1 MKIGLCLAGGGAKG
15 AFQAGVIYGLYEKG
29 IKFDAIAGTSIGAIN
44 GYYIYTENVNKLKE
58 MWINIQKIGENGV
71 KIVDNTVDNSL
82 AIDELRGLINNS
94 SYSKPCYINYVEV
107 KNSKLEEKIVDISE
121 LSYEDTLSSIKYSSL
136 LPFRPSKELKPFEQ
150 FGKDLI
156 EGLYDGYKL
165 DGGILNNVLIKPLIE
180 AKMDKIIIIT
190 MKHDYEL
197 PEDIKNIYK
206 EEDIIII
213 RPNTIFEKNATL
225 RFEGEFC
232 KKIFNEGYEI
242 VKNMDINL

>member
-1 MKIGLCLAGGGAKG
+1 MKTGLCLAGGGAKG

-180 AKMDKIIIIT
+180 AKMDKIIVIT

>member
-1 MKIGLCLAGGGAKG
+1 MKTGLCLAGGGAKG

-121 LSYEDTLSSIKYSSL
+121 LSYEDALLSIKYSSL

-180 AKMDKIIIIT
+180 DKMDKIIVIT

>member
-121 LSYEDTLSSIKYSSL
+121 LSYEDALLSIKYSSL

-197 PEDIKNIYK
+197 PEDIKNIYE

>member
-1 MKIGLCLAGGGAKG
+1 MKTGLCLAGGGAKG

-71 KIVDNTVDNSL
+71 KTVDNTVDNSL

-121 LSYEDTLSSIKYSSL
+121 LSYEDALLSIKYSSL

-180 AKMDKIIIIT
+180 VKMDKIIVIT